1 MEEFTLN
8 KFPEQ
13 LKKIRKNNNMTQDEL
28 ANKLFVTRQAISKW
42 ESGDSTPDLNNL
54 IKLTD
59 IFNISL
65 DQLVFGIDS
74 NSKIDTNEFTFDP
87 KNNRYVRKFGKM
99 NFWDF
104 LSGYWWAVLI
114 AIFIISFFAAI
125 FGS

>member
-1 MEEFTLN
+1 MMN

-13 LKKIRKNNNMTQDEL
+13 LKKFRKEQNTTQDDL

-65 DQLVFGIDS
+65 DALVFGTEREAKVDAS
-74 NSKIDTNEFTFDP
+74 EFVFDP
-87 KNNRYVRKFGKM
+87 KRNRYVRRFGKM

-104 LSGYWWAVLI
+104 LAGYWWVVLVI
-114 AIFIISFFAAI
+114 VFVLGFFSIFWS
-125 FGS
+125 GR